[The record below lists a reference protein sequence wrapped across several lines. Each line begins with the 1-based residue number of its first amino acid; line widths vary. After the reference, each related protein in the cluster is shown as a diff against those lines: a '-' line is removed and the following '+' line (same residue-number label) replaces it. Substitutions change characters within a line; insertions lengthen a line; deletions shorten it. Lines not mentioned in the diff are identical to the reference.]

1 MSGADLNK
9 DQLAFLAL
17 MAGNPAPH
25 SFGCLQPSRS
35 PSHRGVLVPAFGP
48 PERWTH
54 FQACRGGINPRC
66 ATLSLDDFRALNDA
80 ELIAALEITERGRAV
95 LELAGRR

>member
-17 MAGNPAPH
+17 MADDPAPH

-66 ATLSLDDFRALNDA
+66 VTLSLVDFRALYSA
-80 ELIAALEITERGRAV
+80 ELVAALAITEAGRAA
-95 LELAGRR
+95 LATTR